1 MTDDKRAN
9 RDGERTP
16 EEPGVDGAPNGRVG
30 EGDSTEAIVSL
41 FHEAAVAA
49 GVPLD
54 RPEWRR
60 GFVEF
65 FKVAETESA
74 DVHESAIATRIADA
88 AQHAAAHCPLR
99 VDVLTLTPAQAV
111 RLVRPGAPLALLR
124 RDAQNHLSWVLI
136 ADQNGHRIKVNV
148 QEAGEAQW
156 MTLPQFC
163 EAFRV
168 LPESV
173 VTWMALQPMYALGV
187 PVDQQHDDVHA
198 HPTPLA
204 RLLRLLRP
212 DHSDITVIL
221 VYALAIGLL
230 ALSTPIAVE
239 ALVNTVA
246 FGQLLQPVVVLA
258 IMLAVFLGFAAVMRA
273 LQTHTA
279 EIIQRR
285 MFVRLAGELAHR
297 LPRVRGEFWQS
308 HYGPELIN
316 RFFEVVTVQK
326 VTAQLLLDG
335 TALLLQT
342 IVGMAVIAFYH
353 PVFLGFDLFLL
364 TLIAGIVFV
373 LGRGAVATAIDESRQ
388 KYATAAWL
396 EEIARSPFALSAH
409 EAMRFAVDRTDRRVT
424 DYLVARAAHFRI
436 LMRQVVAALALQVVA
451 STVLLG
457 LGGWLVVRGELS
469 LGQLVAAELIVTVIV
484 GSFAKIGKHL
494 EGYYDLM
501 AAVEKLGHLLDMPV
515 ETPGE
520 VSLPKT
526 GEGVAV
532 RVLAVSTIAPMGMR
546 RLENFSAAVEPGE
559 IVALT
564 GGTAQLRAAAV
575 ATIAGRQDVAAGRIE
590 IAGLDLRRINRQSLR
605 ARVALVKHIET
616 FTGTISDNIHLGRA
630 TVCEQDISDALRAVG
645 LLTDVL
651 ELQQGANTVL
661 VHDGGLSRDQRLR
674 LMLARAIA
682 GRPNLLLIDG
692 ALDAMPDEVLP
703 GLLANIRN
711 VLPAATIVV
720 ATGRRDVAAECERQL
735 CIGHTDS
742 SSAALESSGEASSNR
757 SVREH
762 SRSQVLNSVREL

>member
-1 MTDDKRAN
+1 M
-9 RDGERTP
+9 
-16 EEPGVDGAPNGRVG
+16 
-30 EGDSTEAIVSL
+30 
-41 FHEAAVAA
+41 
-49 GVPLD
+49 D

-60 GFVEF
+60 SFVEF
-65 FKVAETESA
+65 FKVAGTESTDLQDA
-74 DVHESAIATRIADA
+74 ATATRIADA
-88 AQHAAAHCPLR
+88 AQHATAHCPLR
-99 VDVLTLTPAQAV
+99 VDVLTLTPDHAA
-111 RLVRPGAPLALLR
+111 RLVRPGAPVALLR
-124 RDAQNHLSWVLI
+124 RDAQNQLSWALI
-136 ADQNGHRIKVNV
+136 TDHKGRRIKVHAHGSDDV
-148 QEAGEAQW
+148 RW
-156 MTLPQFC
+156 MTLRQFC
-163 EAFRV
+163 TAFHL
-168 LPESV
+168 LPESAEN
-173 VTWMALQPMYALGV
+173 WLALQPMFALGA
-187 PVDQQHDDVHA
+187 PLDQGHDDA
-198 HPTPLA
+198 HGHVTPLM
-204 RLLRLLRP
+204 RFLRLLRP
-212 DHSDITVIL
+212 DHSDISVIL

-273 LQTHTA
+273 LQTYTA

-285 MFVRLAGELAHR
+285 IFVRLAGELAHR
-297 LPRVRGEFWQS
+297 LPQVRGAFWQS

-342 IVGMAVIAFYH
+342 LVGMAVIAFYH
-353 PVFLGFDLFLL
+353 PVFLGFNLFLA
-364 TLIAGIVFV
+364 TLIAAIVFV

-424 DYLVARAAHFRI
+424 DYLTARAAHFRI

-515 ETPGE
+515 EMPGE
-520 VSLPKT
+520 VSLPRTKA
-526 GEGVAV
+526 GIALEM
-532 RVLAVSTIAPMGMR
+532 RAVSTNAPTGMR
-546 RLENFSAAVEPGE
+546 RLESLSLAVEPGE
-559 IVALT
+559 LVALT
-564 GGTAQLRAAAV
+564 GGTAQLRTAAL
-575 ATIAGRQDVAAGRIE
+575 ATIAGRQDVAAGRIDL
-590 IAGLDLRRINRQSLR
+590 AGLDLRRINRQSLR
-605 ARVALVKHIET
+605 DRVALVKHIEI
-616 FTGTISDNIHLGRA
+616 FTGTISDNVHLGRA

-645 LLTDVL
+645 LMADVL
-651 ELQQGANTVL
+651 DLQQGANTVL

-682 GRPNLLLIDG
+682 GRPSLLLIDG

-703 GLLANIRN
+703 GLIANIRQ
-711 VLPAATIVV
+711 VLPAATILV
-720 ATGRRDVAAECERQL
+720 ATGRRDVAEECERQL
-735 CIGHTDS
+735 CIAHSDS
-742 SSAALESSGEASSNR
+742 SSAASASSGEAAPDHSAR
-757 SVREH
+757 GH
-762 SRSQVLNSVREL
+762 SRRQALNSVREL